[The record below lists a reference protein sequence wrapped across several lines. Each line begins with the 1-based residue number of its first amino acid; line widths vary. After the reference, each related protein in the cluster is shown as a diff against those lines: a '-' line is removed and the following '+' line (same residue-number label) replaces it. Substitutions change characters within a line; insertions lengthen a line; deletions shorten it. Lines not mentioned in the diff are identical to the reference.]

1 MPTFPVLSIVIR
13 VPGVMVPFG
22 VVLKLSLVPC
32 TVFVQFSDAWTNMP
46 PRVPL
51 NAEVP

>member
-1 MPTFPVLSIVIR
+1 MSPFDVTVIFVLGVFVPTA
-13 VPGVMVPFG
+13 

-32 TVFVQFSDAWTNMP
+32 AVFVQFSAAWTNMP

-51 NAEVP
+51 NADAP

>member
-1 MPTFPVLSIVIR
+1 MVIR
-13 VPGVMVPFG
+13 VAGVVVPIG

-32 TVFVQFSDAWTNMP
+32 AVFVQFSAAWTNMP

-51 NAEVP
+51 NAVVP